1 MEAIQPRHD
10 KTTLEQLEFPRI
22 LEKLASHLST
32 SYGSDQLKQLEPDV
46 QVETVRRRL
55 EEVREMMALL
65 QSGEVIPLGGLSDIR
80 PLLQK
85 TRPAEAYLEGEELL
99 EIQHHLQ
106 MMGEIHLFF
115 RKHQEA
121 APGLYFYAR
130 GIHGHKNIVSEIQ
143 RTVDSSGEV
152 VDHASPELRD
162 IRRQIRHLESEQ
174 KRVLQQMLKKYAE
187 YSQDEIVTL
196 RDGRM
201 VLGIQ
206 QQWVS
211 RVNGIVHG
219 TSASGAT
226 VFIEPMETLQISN
239 RIQSLRIEERKEV
252 IKILRFLTD
261 LIRQV
266 RDDIYYGIENIGYLD
281 VLLAKARLALELKAE
296 IPRVREDGPIRLK
309 NARHPLLILKMG
321 HQHVVP
327 LSVTLGEDFVTLVI
341 TGPNAGGKTVS
352 IKTIGLLMLMVQY
365 GMPIPAEADS
375 EIPLLP
381 QILVDIGD
389 RQSIEQ
395 DLSTFSAHVVRMRE
409 ILERADAR
417 TLVLIDEIGTGTD
430 PREGAALAISILQY
444 LTRRKVFTIATTHH
458 GELKAFAHQEAGV
471 ENASMEFDLE
481 TLQPT
486 YRLRVGVP
494 GSSYAFEIARRYGL
508 PDWIIQRAR
517 EVVGQEKDQ
526 LEKLV
531 LELEKRI
538 QQLEKQQLELSIRLT
553 EAEGLRQLYQNQVE
567 TLKREKAALRQ
578 KAAREAAEL
587 VQQARA
593 TIEKLVQ
600 EIRQTQAEKSRI
612 KMARQTLE
620 QLQAEMET
628 IATGEPETG
637 ESPPMDLRPGDR
649 VWIESL
655 REEGEVLTP
664 VDDKG
669 KVRVQVGHVKLNIE
683 VHQLRRLER
692 PAEAPRTFQRAAT
705 LKAGMS
711 QPAVKPELDV
721 RGMDAIEAVEATD
734 HYLTQAINAG
744 WDEVRIIHG
753 KGTGVLRQRINEF
766 LARDRRVLEKR
777 LGRWGEGDTG
787 VTIVKL
793 KK

>member
-1 MEAIQPRHD
+1 VEAIQPRHD
-10 KTTLEQLEFPRI
+10 KTTLEQLEFHRI
-22 LEKLASHLST
+22 LGKLATHLST
-32 SYGSDQLKQLEPDV
+32 PYGMDQLNQLAPDV
-46 QVETVRRRL
+46 QVERVCRRL
-55 EEVREMMALL
+55 EEVGEMMALL
-65 QSGEVIPLGGLSDIR
+65 QSGEGVPLGGLSDIR

-85 TRPAEAYLEGEELL
+85 TRPAEAYLESEELR

-106 MMGEIHLFF
+106 MMEEIYQFF
-115 RKHQEA
+115 RKHQET
-121 APGLYFYAR
+121 APGLFFYAR
-130 GIHGHKNIVSEIQ
+130 GIHGHKHIVDEIAG
-143 RTVDSSGEV
+143 TIDASGEV
-152 VDHASPELRD
+152 VDHASPALRD

-206 QQWVS
+206 QQWVN

-266 RDDIYYGIENIGYLD
+266 REDIFYGIENIGYLD
-281 VLLAKARLALELKAE
+281 LLLAKARFALELKAE
-296 IPRVREDGPIRLK
+296 IPRVQEEGPIRLK

-321 HQHVVP
+321 HQQVVP
-327 LSVTLGEDFVTLVI
+327 LSVTLGENFMTLVI
-341 TGPNAGGKTVS
+341 TGPNAGGKTVC

-365 GMPIPAEADS
+365 GIPIPADADS
-375 EIPLLP
+375 EISLLP

-417 TLVLIDEIGTGTD
+417 SLVLIDEIGTGTD
-430 PREGAALAISILQY
+430 PREGAALAIAILQH
-444 LTRRKVFTIATTHH
+444 LTGRRVHTIATTHH
-458 GELKAFAHQEAGV
+458 GELKAFAHQQSGV
-471 ENASMEFDLE
+471 ENASMAFDLE

-486 YRLRVGVP
+486 YRLRVGIP
-494 GSSYAFEIARRYGL
+494 GSSYAFEIAHRYGL
-508 PDWIIQRAR
+508 PESVIQQAR
-517 EVVGQEKDQ
+517 QVVGQEKDR
-526 LEKLV
+526 LENLV

-538 QQLEKQQLELSIRLT
+538 QQLEKHQRELSIRLT
-553 EAEGLRQLYQNQVE
+553 EAEGLRQLYQKQVE
-567 TLKREKAALRQ
+567 TLKREKAALRR
-578 KAAREAAEL
+578 KAAQEAAEL

-600 EIRQTQAEKSRI
+600 EIRETQAEKSRI

-620 QLQAEMET
+620 QLQEEMAAMATRET
-628 IATGEPETG
+628 EPVKN
-637 ESPPMDLRPGDR
+637 SPTNLQPGDAI
-649 VWIESL
+649 WIESL

-669 KVRVQVGHVKLNIE
+669 KVRVQVGNVKLNIE
-683 VHQLRRLER
+683 VQQLRRLDRSTEDKK
-692 PAEAPRTFQRAAT
+692 TFQQTPIQNVVAA
-705 LKAGMS
+705 
-711 QPAVKPELDV
+711 PIVKPELDV
-721 RGMDAIEAVEATD
+721 RGMDALEAIEATD
-734 HYLTQAINAG
+734 NYLTRAINAG

-777 LGRWGEGDTG
+777 LGKWGEGDTG